1 MQHVIEINS
10 LKKTYNE
17 KVAINVQNIHIKKG
31 EIYGF
36 LGPNGAGKSTM
47 MKIFPLVE
55 WAF

>member
-31 EIYGF
+31 ESM
-36 LGPNGAGKSTM
+36 AS
-47 MKIFPLVE
+47 
-55 WAF
+55 